1 MGPPDQS
8 GTSGRIMGDAPEQ
21 ATATATAPADRA
33 PRPRARGE
41 GVEPPGDAVSARLT
55 GQFAPAYLT
64 LASIIQGVALS
75 ALALRV
81 EATYAGFDAAAWL
94 LTLATFL
101 IFLVVWHEYVLQ
113 VLAFVWLPTM
123 LDTVVP
129 FAFLAAELLLAH
141 CVYRDLRLWLLALG
155 LVGVAGMAAGLV
167 STLQTRAFPE
177 NHALVRALA
186 PHHRVHWVLNAAI
199 VVLSLGAWAL
209 YDALDLG
216 QAQLGVALVAV
227 ASALTWIGGVVPY
240 GKHLRAY
247 ARGDRRA
254 DP

>member
-1 MGPPDQS
+1 MGPPDHS
-8 GTSGRIMGDAPEQ
+8 ETSGRIMGDEPEQ
-21 ATATATAPADRA
+21 ATTTAPADRA
-33 PRPRARGE
+33 TRPRAHEE
-41 GVEPPGDAVSARLT
+41 GVEPPGDAVFARLT

-64 LASIIQGVALS
+64 LASIIQGVALA
-75 ALALRV
+75 ALAQRV

-101 IFLVVWHEYVLQ
+101 IFLIVWHEYVLQ

-129 FAFLAAELLLAH
+129 FTFLAAELLLAH
-141 CVYRDLRLWLLALG
+141 CIYRDLRLWLLALG
-155 LVGVAGMAAGLV
+155 LVGIAGMAAALV

-177 NHALVRALA
+177 NRAIVRALA
-186 PHHRVHWVLNAAI
+186 PHHRVHWAVNATI
-199 VVLSLGAWAL
+199 VALSLGAWAL
-209 YDALDLG
+209 YDALRLG
-216 QAQLGVALVAV
+216 QAQLGVALVAP
-227 ASALTWIGGVVPY
+227 ALALAWIGGVVPY